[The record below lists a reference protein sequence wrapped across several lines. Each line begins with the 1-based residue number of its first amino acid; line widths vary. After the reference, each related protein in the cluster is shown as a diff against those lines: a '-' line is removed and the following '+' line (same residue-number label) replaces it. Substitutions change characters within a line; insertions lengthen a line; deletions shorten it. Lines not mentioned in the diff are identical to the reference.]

1 MAFTLVDV
9 ILIVIVL
16 IFALVG
22 FASGLVQAV
31 GTIIGMFVGV
41 WVAGHYFAPFGSWL
55 APIILGHTLIA
66 KIIAFIILF
75 IVVSRLIGFV
85 FYLIDKAFK
94 IISIIPFLKSINK
107 LGGMV
112 LGLVEGA
119 LVVGLIVYVIAKLA
133 PDWQWVRNDL
143 NSSQVA
149 HWLVMAAKVLTNLL
163 PQAFD
168 KIKSIF

>member
-1 MAFTLVDV
+1 MAFTIVDV

-31 GTIIGMFVGV
+31 GTIIGIFVGA
-41 WVAGHYFAPFGSWL
+41 WVASHYFVLLGDWL
-55 APIILGHTLIA
+55 TPIVLGHALVA

-75 IVVSRLIGFV
+75 ILVSRLIG
-85 FYLIDKAFK
+85 LIFHLLDKAFK
-94 IISIIPFLKSINK
+94 IISIIPFLKSINR
-107 LGGMV
+107 LGGML

-133 PDWQWVRNDL
+133 PDWTWVKNDL
-143 NSSQVA
+143 NGSQIA
-149 HWLVMAAKVLTNLL
+149 HYLVWVAKVLTDQL
-163 PQAFD
+163 PQAFA